1 MKRERGSRGGA
12 TILVRIDL
20 IYMPSKYD
28 QISQRVLKKL
38 PFDRHQADCYIPGP
52 FWLGTQ

>member
-1 MKRERGSRGGA
+1 MKRERGGGRGGA

-28 QISQRVLKKL
+28 QNISKSIKEA
-38 PFDRHQADCYIPGP
+38 PI
-52 FWLGTQ
+52 